1 MDICCICYECL
12 RIFVLNSIW
21 ICLRVRC
28 PFWPPKYHFEEQK
41 RTPHFETSLYV
52 ENSFFTRNFESRLYH
67 FLFFVILMKLFWTFW
82 WAIEEKILCS
92 SYAAGMLFWKRH
104 NYRFAK
110 RYGSWLK
117 IKKNQTACIRSSE
130 KTWKKSEGKQT
141 LAISW
146 ENFIYVTKWNSSLNI
161 PTRIQ
166 HNFHK

>member
-1 MDICCICYECL
+1 MDICCIYYECL
-12 RIFVLNSIW
+12 LIFVLNSIW

-41 RTPHFETSLYV
+41 KDTS
-52 ENSFFTRNFESRLYH
+52 FWDIAICRNFLLHKKLRVKALSLSIFCH
-67 FLFFVILMKLFWTFW
+67 FDEVILNFW
-82 WAIEEKILCS
+82 WAIEEKIFCS

-110 RYGSWLK
+110 RYGFWLK
-117 IKKNQTACIRSSE
+117 IKKSNCLHKKFRK